1 MTYLKRIN
9 SPKLPK
15 SLENGLLLPKPKVGE
30 FRSVQGQEMHFAQS
44 LA

>member
-1 MTYLKRIN
+1 MTWSELIN
-9 SPKLPK
+9 SPKLSK
-15 SLENGLLLPKPKVGE
+15 SLENGLLLPRPKAGE